1 MSSRLARALERP
13 LAERDRARAFGA
25 AALTLVLAAGALS
38 LIAPPHPGRQ
48 TPKRPAIAVPPAR
61 PAPVVPLAPPPQV
74 LRAGRRFLA
83 DYLPFLYGHTTG
95 REFHAASAAL
105 ARSLTAR
112 PVRVASAMRRRHPRV
127 VTLASRRLDGGPRWL
142 LSATI
147 ADGAVR
153 YPIELLVTTGAHSAT
168 VVGLGED

>member
-25 AALTLVLAAGALS
+25 VALGLVLAAGALS
-38 LIAPPHPGRQ
+38 LIAPPRSGPETGG
-48 TPKRPAIAVPPAR
+48 RPAIAVSPDR
-61 PAPVVPLAPPPQV
+61 LAPVVPIAPPQV
-74 LRAGRRFLA
+74 LRAGRLFLA
-83 DYLPFLYGHTTG
+83 DYLRFLYGQATG
-95 REFHAASAAL
+95 RTFHAASGAL
-105 ARSLTAR
+105 ARSLAAR
-112 PVRVASAMRRRHPRV
+112 PARVAPAMRRRHARV
-127 VTLASRRLDGGPRWL
+127 VALAGRHLADGPRWL

-153 YPIELLVTTGAHSAT
+153 YPIELLIATGPRGAS